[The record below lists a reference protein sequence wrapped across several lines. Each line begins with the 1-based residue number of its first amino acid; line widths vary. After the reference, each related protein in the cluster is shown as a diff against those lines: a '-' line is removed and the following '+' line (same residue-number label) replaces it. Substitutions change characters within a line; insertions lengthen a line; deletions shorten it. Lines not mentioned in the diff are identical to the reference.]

1 MSVTDIKNKIRAVP
15 DFPKPGIMFRDNLL
29 QMFEQAIRLAK
40 DFNLRYEVNP
50 SSENEINLAK
60 LFFQYLIENGTISDD
75 MADVLTRRMAANE

>member
-1 MSVTDIKNKIRAVP
+1 
-15 DFPKPGIMFRDNLL
+15 MFRDNLL

-60 LFFQYLIENGTISDD
+60 LFFQYLMENGTISDD